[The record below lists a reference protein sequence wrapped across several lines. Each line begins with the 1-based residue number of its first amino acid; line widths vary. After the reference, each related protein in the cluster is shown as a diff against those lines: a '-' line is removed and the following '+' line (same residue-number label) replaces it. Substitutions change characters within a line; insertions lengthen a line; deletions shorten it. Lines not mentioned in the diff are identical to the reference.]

1 MSTRPDRLNFRD
13 LQRRFD
19 RAATSFDGVDFVHR
33 ATSAGLIERLG
44 PMVIDVKKILDLGA
58 ATGAASRQL
67 CKRFKR
73 SRVIVFDASRE
84 MLRVAERKRSWFSRV
99 SPLQGN
105 AMALPLRT
113 GCVDLIFSNLLL
125 PWIDDLQTLFAEV
138 GRVLKKGG
146 LFAFSTLGPDSLSAL
161 REAWSSVDDGPH
173 VNIFAD
179 MHDIGDGLVRA
190 GLSDPVLD
198 TDFLNVSYRDTK
210 SLFRDLTQ
218 LGARNSLAGRSRSL
232 TGKQRFQAMEGQLND
247 QFKDGLLELRL
258 EVVYGH
264 AWGGGPLQPSGEYR
278 FDAADIGR
286 RQP

>member
-1 MSTRPDRLNFRD
+1 MGTQPHSLDFRHM
-13 LQRRFD
+13 QRRFN
-19 RAATSFDGVDFVHR
+19 RAAESFDGVDFVHR
-33 ATSAGLIERLG
+33 ATSDGLIERLE
-44 PMVIDVKKILDLGA
+44 PMAIDVKKILDLGA
-58 ATGAASRQL
+58 ATGGASRQL
-67 CKRFKR
+67 CRRFKR
-73 SRVIVFDASRE
+73 SRVIILDASHE

-105 AMALPLRT
+105 AMALPLQT
-113 GCVDLIFSNLLL
+113 GCVDLIYSNLLL
-125 PWIDDLQTLFAEV
+125 PWIDDLQALFAEV

-146 LFAFSTLGPDSLSAL
+146 LFAFSTLGPDSLSEL
-161 REAWSSVDDGPH
+161 RAAWSSVDNGQH
-173 VNIFAD
+173 VNVFAD

-190 GLSDPVLD
+190 SLGDPVLD

-210 SLFRDLTQ
+210 SLFSDLTR

-232 TGKQRFQAMEGQLND
+232 TGKQRFQAMEGRLNE

-264 AWGGGPLQPSGEYR
+264 AWGGGPPQPSGEYR

-286 RQP
+286 RQG